1 MGFHQISF
9 ETTQVLS
16 SFLDSRGLR
25 HTGAI
30 NANGIYPFVWLL
42 TAPKGHYQL
51 MARTLR
57 NKKVS
62 GAAQCR
68 TCSLFGVS
76 SLCFSIAILQAQV
89 VNAPVKNRLFTKLT
103 SRAAGCLSADCSR
116 EGRAPRCVAKK
127 GKHHAGLGKQEEHRN
142 VGCRGVTC
150 RGVRPE

>member
-42 TAPKGHYQL
+42 TAPKGHYQF

-57 NKKVS
+57 CSRCPRVAKQPFTVAFLS
-62 GAAQCR
+62 QRWFCGSMCR
-68 TCSLFGVS
+68 TGWTMDE
-76 SLCFSIAILQAQV
+76 QTGQ
-89 VNAPVKNRLFTKLT
+89 PPGPR
-103 SRAAGCLSADCSR
+103 
-116 EGRAPRCVAKK
+116 GRYQ
-127 GKHHAGLGKQEEHRN
+127 GM
-142 VGCRGVTC
+142 
-150 RGVRPE
+150 